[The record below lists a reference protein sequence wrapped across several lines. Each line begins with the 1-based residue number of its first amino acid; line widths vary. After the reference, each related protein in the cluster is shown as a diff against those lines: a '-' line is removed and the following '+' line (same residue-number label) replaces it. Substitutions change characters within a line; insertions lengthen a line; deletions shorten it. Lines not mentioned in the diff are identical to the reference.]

1 MTSPTPQPPAWA
13 QSWIEMLAPAR
24 RRDAVLGDLLEE
36 YHETQVPAVGGA
48 AADRWFKRQ
57 AHGFLWSASVL
68 PGGVMGALIS
78 MGVLRDPAGLPLHAF
93 AAWTAP
99 AAAAHYAVP
108 ALFVLAGLRLGL
120 STRRVDGAF
129 LVAPTVTLMASVMGF
144 AAAFGAFGIP
154 ALVDHSA
161 AAAAALY
168 DATDIPVQ
176 IMLPVGIVLT
186 LMGAAIGAPMPISR
200 LKGRAS

>member
-1 MTSPTPQPPAWA
+1 MTPPSPPPAWA

-24 RRDAVLGDLLEE
+24 QRDAVLGDLLEE
-36 YHETQVPAVGGA
+36 YHETQVPQHGVA

-68 PGGVMGALIS
+68 PGVLMGAI
-78 MGVLRDPAGLPLHAF
+78 MCFGVLRDPAALPLHAL
-93 AAWTAP
+93 TAP
-99 AAAAHYAVP
+99 GGHAASAHYAVP
-108 ALFVLAGLRLGL
+108 LIFVLAGLRLGW
-120 STRRVDGAF
+120 STRRADGAF

-154 ALVDHSA
+154 ALIDHSP

-168 DATDIPVQ
+168 DGTDIPVQ
-176 IMLPVGIVLT
+176 IILPAGVLLT
-186 LMGAAIGAPMPISR
+186 LLGAAIGALMPAAP
-200 LKGRAS
+200 LKGRTK

>member
-1 MTSPTPQPPAWA
+1 MTPPSPQPAAWA

-36 YHETQVPAVGGA
+36 YHETQVPQHGVA
-48 AADRWFKRQ
+48 AANRWFKRQ

-68 PGGVMGALIS
+68 PGGLMGAFIG
-78 MGVLRDPAGLPLHAF
+78 MGVLRDPAGLPLHALALP
-93 AAWTAP
+93 AAQ

-108 ALFVLAGLRLGL
+108 AIFVLAGVRLGM

-129 LVAPTVTLMASVMGF
+129 LVAPTVTLMASVIGF

-154 ALVDHSA
+154 ALVDHSP

-168 DATDIPVQ
+168 DGTDIPVQ
-176 IMLPVGIVLT
+176 IMLPAGIVLT
-186 LMGAAIGAPMPISR
+186 LLGAATGALMPAAR
-200 LKGRAS
+200 LKGRT